1 VCGRHGEGK
10 PTADLRAPRLELNSL
25 RHDLPSGARGGLP
38 TGLGPL
44 ILASGGMKSITLLQ
58 IIAMGLPAVGYALAW
73 WMQPQRRARR
83 VLERAPGKRLWDVRD
98 GDRVRLTGFVRRLRE
113 TVVSPVTGRRCVGF
127 RYVIEERSSS
137 VGDWHVVAQESTCVA
152 FELVEEGV
160 EAVVEGPFLFGLDFD
175 DRGDVWSN
183 LPPGLFGVL
192 ERARVPLS
200 GPFGGEKEFR
210 FREAVLR
217 PDDRDDRGRSRRP
230 PRGAARPAPRAQ
242 DPRHGRGPGGARRRR
257 RGLGA
262 ARRARLITAA
272 AAGRGRSSARWTRA
286 ARRRLPR

>member
-1 VCGRHGEGK
+1 
-10 PTADLRAPRLELNSL
+10 
-25 RHDLPSGARGGLP
+25 
-38 TGLGPL
+38 
-44 ILASGGMKSITLLQ
+44 MKSITLLQ

-83 VLERAPGKRLWDVRD
+83 VLEQAPGKRLWDVRD
-98 GDRVRLTGFVRRLRE
+98 GDRVRLTGVVRRLRE

-152 FELVEEGV
+152 FELVEEGF
-160 EAVVEGPFLFGLDFD
+160 EATVEGPFLFGLDFD
-175 DRGDVWSN
+175 DRGDVWAN

-217 PDDRDDRGRSRRP
+217 PDDRIMVLGVVAIEVDRAGRREELRGP
-230 PRGAARPAPRAQ
+230 PLARKIRGTAEDPVALADADEDSAPLAAR
-242 DPRHGRGPGGARRRR
+242 G
-257 RGLGA
+257 
-262 ARRARLITAA
+262 
-272 AAGRGRSSARWTRA
+272 
-286 ARRRLPR
+286 